1 MANHQRIGPGGLLIA
16 FAAGAVVGAAIAL
29 LYAPA
34 SGEETREYLGR
45 KARQGTDKAAETA
58 RQGREVLERQRN
70 NLVNAFDRAREAYQI
85 TRDEEQDA

>member
-1 MANHQRIGPGGLLIA
+1 MANQQRIGPGGLLIA
-16 FAAGAVVGAAIAL
+16 FAAGAVVGAAVAL

-45 KARQGTDKAAETA
+45 KARQGTDKATETA